1 MKRVVILMGWFIS
14 SAALAAGETTEVL
27 VGTTPTQ
34 MPATTLNSRRS
45 LEIQNLGSD
54 PLYCAFSIAKATS
67 SKARRVNSG
76 EAWAISGTLFTVYC
90 VTANAQSTG
99 AATVVS
105 ELQ

>member
-1 MKRVVILMGWFIS
+1 MKRSLVLMGCLLS

-34 MPATTLNSRRS
+34 MPTTTLNSRRS

-54 PLYCAFSIAKATS
+54 PLYCGFSVAKAVS

-76 EAWAISGTLFTVYC
+76 ETWALSGTLFTVYC

-99 AATVVS
+99 AATIVS

>member
-1 MKRVVILMGWFIS
+1 MKRGLVLVWCLLS

-27 VGTTPTQ
+27 VGTSPTQ
-34 MPATTLNSRRS
+34 MPSVTLNSRRS

-54 PLYCAFSIAKATS
+54 PLYCAFSAAKAIST
-67 SKARRVNSG
+67 KARRINAG
-76 EAWAISGTLFTVYC
+76 EVWAVSGTLFTVWC

-99 AATVVS
+99 AATIVS